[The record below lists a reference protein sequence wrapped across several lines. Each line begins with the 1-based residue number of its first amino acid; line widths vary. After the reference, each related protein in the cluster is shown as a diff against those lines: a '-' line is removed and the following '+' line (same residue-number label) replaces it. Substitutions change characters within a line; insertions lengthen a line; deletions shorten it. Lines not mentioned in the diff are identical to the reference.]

1 MSQYAYIP
9 ASNIAQVKL
18 QYSICSPS
26 TWTFQKGGQQYGGF
40 EEVIFSTSQK
50 DEIVALGGEWFTSA
64 EFFQAWMIGTTPAE
78 LKKKDISFGTALLLE
93 FLTGQKDITLD
104 NATYRSTS
112 ETFKFAEAALRRGD
126 IPQAK
131 TELTAIAPS
140 PPVWTQE
147 AKDYFIAKIN
157 TYLGL

>member
-9 ASNIAQVKL
+9 VSNLGQVQL
-18 QYSICSPS
+18 SYMIGPN
-26 TWTFQKGGQQYGGF
+26 TWTFEKDGIHYGGF
-40 EEVIFSTSQK
+40 EEIIFTPNQR
-50 DEIVALGGEWFTSA
+50 DEIIALNGELFDSA
-64 EFFQAWMIGTTPAE
+64 ESFINWMHNSSDPLR
-78 LKKKDISFGTALLLE
+78 LKKNDINFGNYLLLE
-93 FLTGQKDITLD
+93 FLTGQRDITLD
-104 NATYRSTS
+104 NATYRAVS

-131 TELTAIAPS
+131 TELTNIAIS

-147 AKDYFIAKIN
+147 AKNYFISKIN